1 MKKLYTSYGTYGFLH
16 QIKINNPTHQL
27 FQFSASDT
35 SVIFEETD
43 GETVLKSPSIYEVI
57 KEIGEFS
64 EHHFY
69 CAIFIPSTEDHAYQ
83 LEKKLISVD
92 DNFRNFGG
100 FKSYRLLRPAKG
112 TTYKIY
118 FGFADRHAYEDFK
131 QSDAFND
138 HFSKD
143 ALSHY
148 FGSSGQHSSY
158 FERYLY
164 PIKEQTR
171 RKLPLVMLLT
181 YRC

>member
-92 DNFRNFGG
+92 DNFRNFSG

-164 PIKEQTR
+164 PIKE
-171 RKLPLVMLLT
+171 
-181 YRC
+181 

>member
-43 GETVLKSPSIYEVI
+43 GETVLKSPTKYDVI
-57 KEIGEFS
+57 KKIGEFS

-164 PIKEQTR
+164 PIKE
-171 RKLPLVMLLT
+171 
-181 YRC
+181 

>member
-118 FGFADRHAYEDFK
+118 FGFADRHAHEDFK

-164 PIKEQTR
+164 PIKE
-171 RKLPLVMLLT
+171 
-181 YRC
+181 

>member
-35 SVIFEETD
+35 SVILEETD

-138 HFSKD
+138 YFSKD

-164 PIKEQTR
+164 PIKE
-171 RKLPLVMLLT
+171 
-181 YRC
+181 

>member
-57 KEIGEFS
+57 NEIGEFS

-164 PIKEQTR
+164 PIKE
-171 RKLPLVMLLT
+171 
-181 YRC
+181 

>member
-16 QIKINNPTHQL
+16 LIKINNPTHQL

-164 PIKEQTR
+164 PIKE
-171 RKLPLVMLLT
+171 
-181 YRC
+181 

>member
-43 GETVLKSPSIYEVI
+43 GETVLKSSTKYDVI

-164 PIKEQTR
+164 PIKE
-171 RKLPLVMLLT
+171 
-181 YRC
+181 

>member
-92 DNFRNFGG
+92 DNFRSFGG

-164 PIKEQTR
+164 PIKE
-171 RKLPLVMLLT
+171 
-181 YRC
+181 

>member
-92 DNFRNFGG
+92 DNFRNFGC

-164 PIKEQTR
+164 PIKE
-171 RKLPLVMLLT
+171 
-181 YRC
+181 

>member
-43 GETVLKSPSIYEVI
+43 GETVLKSPSIYEFI

-164 PIKEQTR
+164 PIKE
-171 RKLPLVMLLT
+171 
-181 YRC
+181 

>member
-143 ALSHY
+143 PLSHY

-164 PIKEQTR
+164 PIKE
-171 RKLPLVMLLT
+171 
-181 YRC
+181 

>member
-57 KEIGEFS
+57 EEIGEFS

-164 PIKEQTR
+164 PIKE
-171 RKLPLVMLLT
+171 
-181 YRC
+181 

>member
-143 ALSHY
+143 TLSHY

-164 PIKEQTR
+164 PIKE
-171 RKLPLVMLLT
+171 
-181 YRC
+181 

>member
-64 EHHFY
+64 EHYFY

-164 PIKEQTR
+164 PIKE
-171 RKLPLVMLLT
+171 
-181 YRC
+181 

>member
-43 GETVLKSPSIYEVI
+43 GETVLKSSSIYEVI

-164 PIKEQTR
+164 PIKE
-171 RKLPLVMLLT
+171 
-181 YRC
+181 

>member
-148 FGSSGQHSSY
+148 FGSSGQHSSD

-164 PIKEQTR
+164 PIKE
-171 RKLPLVMLLT
+171 
-181 YRC
+181 

>member
-57 KEIGEFS
+57 KEIGEFI

-164 PIKEQTR
+164 PIKE
-171 RKLPLVMLLT
+171 
-181 YRC
+181 

>member
-57 KEIGEFS
+57 KETGEFS

-164 PIKEQTR
+164 PIKE
-171 RKLPLVMLLT
+171 
-181 YRC
+181 

>member
-100 FKSYRLLRPAKG
+100 FKSYRLLRLAKG

-164 PIKEQTR
+164 PIKE
-171 RKLPLVMLLT
+171 
-181 YRC
+181 

>member
-43 GETVLKSPSIYEVI
+43 GEIVLKSPSIYEVI

-164 PIKEQTR
+164 PIKE
-171 RKLPLVMLLT
+171 
-181 YRC
+181 

>member
-35 SVIFEETD
+35 SVIFKETD

-164 PIKEQTR
+164 PIKE
-171 RKLPLVMLLT
+171 
-181 YRC
+181 

>member
-138 HFSKD
+138 QFSKD

-164 PIKEQTR
+164 PIKE
-171 RKLPLVMLLT
+171 
-181 YRC
+181 

>member
-92 DNFRNFGG
+92 DNFRNFVG

-164 PIKEQTR
+164 PIKE
-171 RKLPLVMLLT
+171 
-181 YRC
+181 

>member
-43 GETVLKSPSIYEVI
+43 GETVLKSHSIYEVI

-164 PIKEQTR
+164 PIKE
-171 RKLPLVMLLT
+171 
-181 YRC
+181 

>member
-118 FGFADRHAYEDFK
+118 FRFADRHAYEDFK

-164 PIKEQTR
+164 PIKE
-171 RKLPLVMLLT
+171 
-181 YRC
+181 

>member
-35 SVIFEETD
+35 SVIFVETD

-164 PIKEQTR
+164 PIKE
-171 RKLPLVMLLT
+171 
-181 YRC
+181 

>member
-100 FKSYRLLRPAKG
+100 FKSYRLLIPAKG

-164 PIKEQTR
+164 PIKE
-171 RKLPLVMLLT
+171 
-181 YRC
+181 

>member
-1 MKKLYTSYGTYGFLH
+1 MKKLYTSYGIYGFLH

-164 PIKEQTR
+164 PIKE
-171 RKLPLVMLLT
+171 
-181 YRC
+181 

>member
-83 LEKKLISVD
+83 LEKKLISVY

-164 PIKEQTR
+164 PIKE
-171 RKLPLVMLLT
+171 
-181 YRC
+181 